1 VVPYVIDP
9 SIKDPEPILK
19 AMKEWER
26 AGIRFPRRTAQPD
39 YLVFTLSKRVKSD
52 PIEEEPQDIAGAS
65 SAVGRRGGRQ
75 CIEAGGP
82 NVPWWRYVHEIG
94 HTLGLYHEQL
104 RLDRDRHL
112 TIHWDN
118 IKPAARHNF
127 EIKKGK
133 SVDVGTFNIESIMLY
148 AWNLDAI
155 DTAKPTITWNRD
167 PSYRGFGASVRQR
180 ISDGDIKTIHYL
192 YFEGGIAELR
202 GPHRNSR

>member
-1 VVPYVIDP
+1 
-9 SIKDPEPILK
+9 
-19 AMKEWER
+19 
-26 AGIRFPRRTAQPD
+26 
-39 YLVFTLSKRVKSD
+39 
-52 PIEEEPQDIAGAS
+52 
-65 SAVGRRGGRQ
+65 
-75 CIEAGGP
+75 
-82 NVPWWRYVHEIG
+82 
-94 HTLGLYHEQL
+94 
-104 RLDRDRHL
+104 LDRDRHL